1 VKYLNIVHQNHVGT
15 VLLENPRGVGN
26 LPYKELMEEVN
37 SLFGIHSSSF
47 KLYQQCVEVNQDNL
61 HTMVGKTLTTDPLNK
76 KIPVV
81 NGSAC
86 PFVNVTYQKKEATLL
101 LENPIGSNVKECT
114 NELLSSLFGLPLQS
128 PKQLKSDSSALEVH
142 PMTTKPFTALYGKST
157 TLLL

>member
-1 VKYLNIVHQNHVGT
+1 MNIVHQNNVGT

-26 LPYKELMEEVN
+26 LPHKELMEEVKG
-37 SLFGIHSSSF
+37 LFGIHSSSF

-76 KIPVV
+76 KTPVV

-101 LENPIGSNVKECT
+101 LENPIGSNVECT
-114 NELLSSLFGLPLQS
+114 NELLSSLFGLPLKS
-128 PKQLKSDSSALEVH
+128 PKKLKSDSYTLEVH
-142 PMTTKPFTALYGKST
+142 PMTTKPFASLYGKST

>member
-1 VKYLNIVHQNHVGT
+1 MNIVHQNNVGT

-26 LPYKELMEEVN
+26 LTYKELIEEVK

-76 KIPVV
+76 NIPVV

-101 LENPIGSNVKECT
+101 LENPIGSNVKECA
-114 NELLSSLFGLPLQS
+114 NELLSSLFGLPLKN
-128 PKQLKSDSSALEVH
+128 PKKLKSDLSALEVH
-142 PMTTKPFTALYGKST
+142 PMTTKPFASLYGKST

>member
-1 VKYLNIVHQNHVGT
+1 MKYLNIAHQNSVGT

-26 LPYKELMEEVN
+26 LQYKELMEEVK
-37 SLFGIHSSSF
+37 SLFEIHSSSI

-61 HTMVGKTLTTDPLNK
+61 HTMVGKTLTTDPLNN

-114 NELLSSLFGLPLQS
+114 NELLSSLFGLSLKS

-142 PMTTKPFTALYGKST
+142 PMTTKTFASLYGKST

>member
-1 VKYLNIVHQNHVGT
+1 MKYLNIVHQNSVGT

-26 LPYKELMEEVN
+26 LQYKELMEEVK
-37 SLFGIHSSSF
+37 SLFEIHSSSI

-101 LENPIGSNVKECT
+101 LENPIGSNVECT
-114 NELLSSLFGLPLQS
+114 NELLSSLFGLPLKS
-128 PKQLKSDSSALEVH
+128 PKKLKSDSSTLEVH
-142 PMTTKPFTALYGKST
+142 PMTTKPFASLYGKST